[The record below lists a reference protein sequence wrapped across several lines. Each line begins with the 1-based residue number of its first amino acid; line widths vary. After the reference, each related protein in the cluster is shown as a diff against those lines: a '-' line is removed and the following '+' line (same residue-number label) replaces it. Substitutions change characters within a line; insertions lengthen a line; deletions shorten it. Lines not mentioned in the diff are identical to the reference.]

1 MTCRARLALLLSAAA
16 LGCGNGATY
25 IPVVLEASN
34 QPNFGTVVTAG
45 APTVFLTGLFFSPG
59 MTVTWN
65 GRPVPVTVAG
75 GTQAQI
81 QLDPAVDDP
90 VAGTAT
96 VVASSGGE
104 AGAPLQ
110 VSVVD
115 ATLAVNGVSPQEI
128 DPGSPDTKLSVSGNG
143 FTAGTQVLWNGVA
156 LQTTLVAGTLLQ
168 AQVPSSFLAAAGE
181 GILQVTIAGCSAN
194 LTTCQVSGPTV
205 LVGASSEIVMPGP
218 FGDIV
223 ADATHGKL
231 YLVGTGAIQPL
242 DLASG
247 TFGVPAAATTP
258 VSQIFIS
265 DQDRYL
271 YGFAPFQSGLR
282 VTLPDLTN
290 AQGTEQ
296 GQAVT
301 ALAPVPGAPASFA
314 FSTNGFLGVTDG
326 DTTRPNVSPVF
337 SATSLAFGADASTL
351 YALSAAVFIV
361 RLNASGVSSMTR
373 LTVNSLNGSS
383 IAYDPTTSLI
393 YSNRGEVF
401 DQTGAVHPLS
411 SIVSANPACSD
422 ALLDGAGGRMFFV
435 CAEPGLGLTVRSFDV
450 ATGQPLAR
458 IRLPQL
464 LSPGVGGTIGSLAG
478 FKMVRFGANGLA
490 VIEPSFFA
498 QSTSALVLYTGPF
511 VH

>member
-1 MTCRARLALLLSAAA
+1 MNCRARLALLLSAAA

-34 QPNFGTVVTAG
+34 QQNFGTVVTAG
-45 APTVFLTGLFFSPG
+45 APTVYLTGLFFSPG

-65 GRPVPVTVAG
+65 GRRVPVTVSG

-96 VVASSGGE
+96 VAAASGGE

-110 VSVVD
+110 VSIVD
-115 ATLAVNGVSPQEI
+115 ATLTVNGVSPQEI
-128 DPGSPDTKLSVSGNG
+128 DPGSPDTTLSVSGNG

-156 LQTTLVAGTLLQ
+156 LQTTLVAGTLLR
-168 AQVPSSFLAAAGE
+168 AQVPASFLAAAGE
-181 GILQVTIAGCSAN
+181 GILQVTNAGCSPN
-194 LTTCQVSGPTV
+194 LTTCQISGPTV

-247 TFGVPAAATTP
+247 TFGLPAATP
-258 VSQIFIS
+258 AVSQIFIS
-265 DQDRYL
+265 DQDQFL
-271 YGFAPFQSGLR
+271 YGFAPFQGGLR
-282 VTLPDLTN
+282 VTLPDLTD
-290 AQGTEQ
+290 AQGAEQ
-296 GQAVT
+296 GQVLT
-301 ALAPVPGAPASFA
+301 ALAPVPGAPASLA

-326 DTTRPNVSPVF
+326 DTPRPNVSPVF
-337 SATSLAFGADASTL
+337 SATSLAFGADATTL
-351 YALSAAVFIV
+351 YALSAAIFVV
-361 RLNASGVSSMTR
+361 RLDTSGVSSVTR
-373 LTVNSLNGSS
+373 LTVDSLRGSS
-383 IAYDPTTSLI
+383 IAYDRTTRLV
-393 YSNRGEVF
+393 YSSHGEVF
-401 DQTGAVHPLS
+401 DETGAVHPLS
-411 SIVSANPACSD
+411 NIGAANPACDD
-422 ALLDGAGGRMFFV
+422 ALLDGAGGRMFFI
-435 CAEPGLGLTVRSFDV
+435 CSDPGLGLTVRSFDV

-464 LSPGVGGTIGSLAG
+464 LNPGVGGTLGPLAG

-490 VIEPSFFA
+490 VIEPGFFA
-498 QSTSALVLYTGPF
+498 QSESALVLYTGPF